1 VCSPALTSENSW
13 PPEQFEARQFTAE
26 TVYLGRS
33 GVTDL
38 RWQGASVLSDQG
50 YTHDGAIRPLASLI
64 EADGSPCYFKPTLK
78 FAEAHAASFPYLPY
92 PADLPTLKLGLCVP
106 PVWRV

>member
-1 VCSPALTSENSW
+1 VLPRSHDRKPW
-13 PPEQFEARQFTAE
+13 PPDRFEARRFTAE
-26 TVYLGRS
+26 TVSLGRS

-64 EADGSPCYFKPTLK
+64 EADGSPCSFKPTLK
-78 FAEAHAASFPYLPY
+78 SAEAIALSFP
-92 PADLPTLKLGLCVP
+92 
-106 PVWRV
+106 